1 MIDKIKKLSQE
12 HLPEIIR
19 IRRHIHQHP
28 ELSFDEIKTS
38 KFIQAEL
45 NKIGIPFTAGHVNTG
60 VIGTIEGKDPQSKT
74 ILLRADIDALPIQEE
89 NDVEYKS
96 IVDGVMHACGHD
108 AHSASLLG
116 AASIL
121 NKLKNEFSGTIKLL
135 FQPAEE
141 KLPGGA
147 KLLIDEG
154 IIDEINPN
162 CCIAQHVYPELPAGK
177 VGFKKGVYMASTD
190 ELYVTVNGKGGHA
203 ALPHQ
208 LIDPVLISAQI
219 LVGLQQIVSR
229 TNNPI
234 TPSVLS
240 FGYLEAKGATNVIPN
255 KVHMKGTFR
264 TFDESWRKEA
274 HLKMVKMAT
283 SIAESMGGTC
293 DFEIKNG
300 YPFLIN
306 NENITSIAI
315 DAAEKYLGAEN
326 VVPLDLRMT
335 AEDFAYFSHQYSSC
349 FYRIGT
355 SNKNK
360 SSNLHTPLFDID
372 ESALEIGAGLLSFI
386 AIQQLIKC

>member
-1 MIDKIKKLSQE
+1 MIDKIKKLSKE
-12 HLPEIIR
+12 FLPEIIR
-19 IRRHIHQHP
+19 IRRYIHQHP
-28 ELSFDEIKTS
+28 ELSFNEIKTS
-38 KFIQAEL
+38 EFIQTEL
-45 NKIGIPFTAGHVNTG
+45 NKIGIPFTAGHVKTG
-60 VIGTIEGKDPQSKT
+60 IIGTIEGKDPQSKT

-96 IVDGVMHACGHD
+96 MADGVMHACGHD

-116 AASIL
+116 AALIL
-121 NKLKNEFSGTIKLL
+121 NQLKNDFSGTIKLL

-154 IIDEINPN
+154 VIKEINPN

-177 VGFKKGVYMASTD
+177 VGFKKGIYMASAD
-190 ELYVTVNGKGGHA
+190 EIYVTVNGKGGHA

-219 LVGLQQIVSR
+219 LVGLQQIISR
-229 TNNPI
+229 SNNPI

-240 FGYLEAKGATNVIPN
+240 FGYLEAKGATNVIPD
-255 KVHMKGTFR
+255 KVFMKGTFR
-264 TFDESWRKEA
+264 TFDENWREEA
-274 HLKMVKMAT
+274 HVKMVKMAT

-293 DFEIKNG
+293 DFEIKKG

-306 NENITSIAI
+306 NETITSVSI
-315 DAAEKYLGAEN
+315 DAAQMYLGTEN
-326 VVPLDLRMT
+326 VIPLDLRMT
-335 AEDFAYFSHQYSSC
+335 AEDFAYLSHEYPSC

-360 SSNLHTPLFDID
+360 YSNLHTSTFDID

-386 AIQQLIKC
+386 AIQQLFKC

>member
-1 MIDKIKKLSQE
+1 MIDKIKKLSKE
-12 HLPEIIR
+12 FLPEIIR

-28 ELSFDEIKTS
+28 ELSFNEIKTS
-38 KFIQAEL
+38 EFIQTEL
-45 NKIGIPFTAGHVNTG
+45 NKIGVPFTAGHVKTG
-60 VIGTIEGKDPQSKT
+60 IIGTIEGKDPQSKT

-96 IVDGVMHACGHD
+96 IADGVMHACGHD

-116 AASIL
+116 AALIL
-121 NKLKNEFSGTIKLL
+121 NQLKNDFSGTIKLL

-154 IIDEINPN
+154 VIKEINPN

-177 VGFKKGVYMASTD
+177 VGFKKGIYMASAD
-190 ELYVTVNGKGGHA
+190 EIYVTVNGKGGHA

-219 LVGLQQIVSR
+219 LVGLQQIISR
-229 TNNPI
+229 SNNPI

-240 FGYLEAKGATNVIPN
+240 FGYLEAKGATNVIPD
-255 KVHMKGTFR
+255 KVFMKGTFR
-264 TFDESWRKEA
+264 TFDENWREEA
-274 HLKMVKMAT
+274 HVKMVKMAT

-293 DFEIKNG
+293 DFEIKKG

-306 NENITSIAI
+306 NETITSVSI
-315 DAAEKYLGAEN
+315 DAAQMYLGTEN
-326 VVPLDLRMT
+326 VIPLDLRMT
-335 AEDFAYFSHQYSSC
+335 AEDFAYFSHEYPSC

-360 SSNLHTPLFDID
+360 YSNLHTSTFDID

-386 AIQQLIKC
+386 TIQQLFKC

>member
-1 MIDKIKKLSQE
+1 
-12 HLPEIIR
+12 
-19 IRRHIHQHP
+19 
-28 ELSFDEIKTS
+28 
-38 KFIQAEL
+38 
-45 NKIGIPFTAGHVNTG
+45 
-60 VIGTIEGKDPQSKT
+60 
-74 ILLRADIDALPIQEE
+74 
-89 NDVEYKS
+89 
-96 IVDGVMHACGHD
+96 MHACGHD

-121 NKLKNEFSGTIKLL
+121 NTLKNDFSGTIKLL

-147 KLLIDEG
+147 KLLIDDG

-177 VGFKKGVYMASTD
+177 VGFKNGIYMASTD
-190 ELYVTVNGKGGHA
+190 EIYVTVNGKGGHA

-219 LVGLQQIVSR
+219 LVGLQQIISR

-293 DFEIKNG
+293 DFQIKNG

-306 NENITSIAI
+306 NENTTSIAI